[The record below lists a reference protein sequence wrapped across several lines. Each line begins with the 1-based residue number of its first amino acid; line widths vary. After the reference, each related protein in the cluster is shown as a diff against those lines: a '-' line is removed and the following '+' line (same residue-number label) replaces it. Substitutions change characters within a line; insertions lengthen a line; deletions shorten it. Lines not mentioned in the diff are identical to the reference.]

1 MFSRH
6 MRSNEIFAAMSG
18 EEALGFLEEMRSE
31 APEVAKIALAA
42 AAEAFRLRPEF
53 LKRQPR
59 PRQAEWMRRALGRTI
74 GAPLAEEVLATYF
87 LENELDLLIEL
98 LDALGV
104 EHDEGKLAQ
113 EEPTCPEPKALEKAV
128 QKFLGGS
135 DKGKR
140 QLLLHAFAAQSSV
153 EWPDLEALVEGT
165 PRPAPVK
172 APAAKAKAKAKAAA
186 PKAAAARKKAAP
198 KKAKAKP
205 KKAKAKVKKAKAKVK
220 KAKAKA
226 KRKK

>member
-1 MFSRH
+1 

-59 PRQAEWMRRALGRTI
+59 SRQAEWMRRALGRTI

-87 LENELDLLIEL
+87 LDSEQDLLIEL
-98 LDALGV
+98 LDAFGV
-104 EHDEGKLAQ
+104 DHDEGRLAQ
-113 EEPTCPEPKALEKAV
+113 EEPTCLEPKALEKAV

-135 DKGKR
+135 NKGKR
-140 QLLLHAFAAQSSV
+140 QLLLHAFAAQSSI

-165 PRPAPVK
+165 PRPAPER
-172 APAAKAKAKAKAAA
+172 APAAVAKA
-186 PKAAAARKKAAP
+186 R
-198 KKAKAKP
+198 P

>member
-31 APEVAKIALAA
+31 APEVARIALAA

-59 PRQAEWMRRALGRTI
+59 QRQAEWMRRALGRTV

-87 LENELDLLIEL
+87 LEKERDLLVEL

-104 EHDEGKLAQ
+104 PHDEGRLSHG
-113 EEPTCPEPKALEKAV
+113 EPTCPEPKALDKAV
-128 QKFLGGS
+128 QKFLGGDRK
-135 DKGKR
+135 DKR
-140 QLLLHAFAAQSSV
+140 RLLLHAFAAQSSI
-153 EWPDLEALVEGT
+153 EWPDLEALVQGT
-165 PRPAPVK
+165 PRPAAQKP
-172 APAAKAKAKAKAAA
+172 AKAAPA
-186 PKAAAARKKAAP
+186 RAKPARKKAKARP
-198 KKAKAKP
+198 KKA
-205 KKAKAKVKKAKAKVK
+205 KAKAKVK

-226 KRKK
+226 KRKR

>member
-31 APEVAKIALAA
+31 APEVAKIALGA

-87 LENELDLLIEL
+87 LENELDVLIEL

-140 QLLLHAFAAQSSV
+140 QLLLHAFAAQSSI
-153 EWPDLEALVEGT
+153 EWPDLEALVQGT

-172 APAAKAKAKAKAAA
+172 APAAKAKAAA

-205 KKAKAKVKKAKAKVK
+205 KKAKAKVKKAKAK
-220 KAKAKA
+220 A